1 MDKYGWVRDGLT
13 SGSFDDLPPL
23 GDISSFKLD
32 GLKNGPGS
40 LPEPEFFPGPPG
52 DPSDQPPPQASEG
65 GQPQQPQE
73 QPQEEEKLDV
83 GKVIA
88 SLAPGGGD

>member
-1 MDKYGWVRDGLT
+1 MDKYEWVRGGVT
-13 SGSFDDLPPL
+13 SGSFDDLPL
-23 GDISSFKLD
+23 SGDISSSKLG
-32 GLKNGPGS
+32 GLNKSAGS
-40 LPEPEFFPGPPG
+40 SLEPEFFPGPPCE
-52 DPSDQPPPQASEG
+52 PSDQPPPQASEG

-73 QPQEEEKLDV
+73 QPQEEEKPDI